1 MIRPGAPQKSPT
13 DGASGMCG
21 ISFRPFE
28 MADIPTLMSWAAS
41 ADELLQWA
49 GPNFSFPLD
58 ENQLRA
64 YAEGASDS
72 RHLISGVHESGEV
85 VAHAELNLLPQHRL
99 GQVRRVAVAP
109 RARGRGIGRALMTRV
124 LQLGFDELALHRIEL
139 VVFSFNEPARR
150 CYGAIGFKEE
160 GRARE
165 ARVATSGYWDLIH
178 MALLEE
184 SYHRQRALDD

>member
-1 MIRPGAPQKSPT
+1 
-13 DGASGMCG
+13 
-21 ISFRPFE
+21 
-28 MADIPTLMSWAAS
+28 MSWAKS

-49 GPNFSFPLD
+49 GPKFSFPLD
-58 ENQLRA
+58 EEQLRA

-124 LQLGFDELALHRIEL
+124 LQFGFDELRLHRIEL

-150 CYGAIGFKEE
+150 CYEAIGFKEE

-165 ARVATSGYWDLIH
+165 VRVASNGYWDLIY
-178 MALLEE
+178 MALLED
-184 SYHRQRALDD
+184 SYHMQQAADSSS

>member
-1 MIRPGAPQKSPT
+1 MRGV
-13 DGASGMCG
+13 
-21 ISFRPFE
+21 SFRPFDI
-28 MADIPTLMSWAAS
+28 ADARALMSWAGS

-49 GPNFSFPLD
+49 GPKFSFPLD
-58 ENQLRA
+58 EEQLRA

-72 RHLISGVHESGEV
+72 RHLISGVNESGEV

-109 RARGRGIGRALMTRV
+109 EGRGQGIGRALMNRV
-124 LQLGFDELALHRIEL
+124 VQLGFDELGLHRIEL

-150 CYGAIGFKEE
+150 CYEAIGFREE

-165 ARVATSGYWDLIH
+165 ARVATNGFWDLIH
-178 MALLEE
+178 MALLED
-184 SYHRQRALDD
+184 SYHA